1 MVRDGGIEME
11 SAWDGIASAW
21 DGIASAWD
29 DLEES
34 EKELDLEGWDG
45 IEEKG
50 GGGNGGVDDIRWRN
64 GYMD

>member
-11 SAWDGIASAW
+11 SAW

-50 GGGNGGVDDIRWRN
+50 GGGNGGVDDIGWTKWIY
-64 GYMD
+64 GLD